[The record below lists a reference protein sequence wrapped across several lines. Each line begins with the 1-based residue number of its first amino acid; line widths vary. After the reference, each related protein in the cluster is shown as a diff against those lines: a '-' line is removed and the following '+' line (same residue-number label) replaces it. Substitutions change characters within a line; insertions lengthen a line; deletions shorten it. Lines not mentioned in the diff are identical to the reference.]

1 MKTEYLD
8 LHEKLQRLQW
18 LMQKNR
24 MRNRKNKESMDD
36 TLRGQGRVLSILNLQ
51 PDISTKM
58 LSFLLG
64 IRPQSLN
71 ELLTKLEKKE
81 YITRTPS
88 EEDKRVMLVR
98 LTEKG
103 ENALP
108 KGKEVPNIFTSL
120 SQEEMDNLSNY
131 LDRIIEELEEKEV
144 ALDEE
149 REKQLNE
156 IREKLGDEQF
166 EKFVGLQA
174 KHLGMFGRRFAKRMP
189 HKHEQGDHCC
199 KEKSVSKE

>member
-8 LHEKLQRLQW
+8 LYEKLQRLQW

-24 MRNRKNKESMDD
+24 VRNRKHKGPMDD
-36 TLRGQGRVLSILNLQ
+36 TLRGQGRVLSMLNLQ

-71 ELLTKLEKKE
+71 ELLTKLEKNE

-88 EEDKRVMLVR
+88 EEDKRVILVR

-108 KGKEVPNIFTSL
+108 KGSEVPNIFTSL
-120 SQEEMDNLSNY
+120 NQEEMDNLADY
-131 LDRIIEELEEKEV
+131 LDRIIVELEEKVE
-144 ALDEE
+144 ALDED

-166 EKFVGLQA
+166 EKFMGLQA
-174 KHLGMFGRRFAKRMP
+174 KQFGLYGRGFAKRKH
-189 HKHEQGDHCC
+189 HKHGHCC
-199 KEKSVSKE
+199 KEKSVSEE